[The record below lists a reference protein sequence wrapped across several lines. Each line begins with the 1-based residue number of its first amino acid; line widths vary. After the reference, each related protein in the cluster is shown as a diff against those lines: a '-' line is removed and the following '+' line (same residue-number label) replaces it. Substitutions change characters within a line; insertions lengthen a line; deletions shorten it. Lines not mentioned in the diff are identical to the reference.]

1 MINFLKSILVGILN
15 ILPGVSG
22 SSFLIVLGLYD
33 KCLLAISN
41 LFKNPKKSI
50 TFLLPIA
57 TGIAIGT
64 YLFSNIIFYFLNK
77 YPTITSLVFI
87 GLIFGTIPSL
97 IQESTKKGFKD
108 KYLILFFITFSI
120 GTMLLFYKSNTTI
133 YNIDIN
139 IKNYILLFATGILI
153 ASSTIIPGISS
164 TVLLSMIGMYG
175 IYINAINTINITIL
189 FPIIMGFL
197 VGGFILSKIITKLLN
212 KYYGYTYFAIL
223 GFTIS
228 TIPALIKTK
237 LALDQNLLIGLIL
250 AIIALYL
257 TKISLNI
264 KKE

>member
-1 MINFLKSILVGILN
+1 MAITNAKALAVYIKDEYRKATGGQEISPIRLQKALYFCFAYWGGFVRKGKNAKQLSEVDLDQVDEILFDDQIEAWVYGPVIPNVYKADKEGTLEKN
-15 ILPGVSG
+15 RL
-22 SSFLIVLGLYD
+22 LIEE
-33 KCLLAISN
+33 
-41 LFKNPKKSI
+41 LFK
-50 TFLLPIA
+50 
-57 TGIAIGT
+57 
-64 YLFSNIIFYFLNK
+64 
-77 YPTITSLVFI
+77 
-87 GLIFGTIPSL
+87 
-97 IQESTKKGFKD
+97 
-108 KYLILFFITFSI
+108 
-120 GTMLLFYKSNTTI
+120 
-133 YNIDIN
+133 DIN
-139 IKNYILLFATGILI
+139 IKNYILLFNTGILI

-237 LALDQNLLIGLIL
+237 LVLDQNLIIGLIL
-250 AIIALYL
+250 AIIAFYL

-264 KKE
+264 KTTNNW